1 MVLSWWRKNFKKNI
15 PWSEKKAVVALKKRV
30 MYWFTWK
37 NNWFFLR
44 GSPLFSFPFF
54 PHFYEIL
61 HDEQLKVS
69 YICATKK
76 YTSAYELQFVRNAD
90 RNENKNMNDIY
101 SKRWLRTT
109 KEICKC
115 LEALICQL
123 SRILEVH
130 MCHRKRPW
138 SNFFWTC
145 LQVHSGSVSNLNY
158 LEILWFWKIN
168 LQFKCRF
175 QKHQSR

>member
-1 MVLSWWRKNFKKNI
+1 
-15 PWSEKKAVVALKKRV
+15 

-109 KEICKC
+109 KKICKC
-115 LEALICQL
+115 LEVHICHL
-123 SRILEVH
+123 SRVLEVH
-130 MCHRKRPW
+130 ICHRK
-138 SNFFWTC
+138 STWTFK
-145 LQVHSGSVSNLNY
+145 LKS
-158 LEILWFWKIN
+158 ILWKSNSQIFRNFNVSKFEESSIF
-168 LQFKCRF
+168 LRHIDLKTFLTPI
-175 QKHQSR
+175 